1 MSDSTVIKELDNL
14 KNEIEKSKEQSAVL
28 QGRRQEI
35 LKQAKKLCN
44 VKTMGALSEWVEKQR
59 THVIALNKKMD
70 NSYKKLTEDFDW

>member
-44 VKTMGALSEWVEKQR
+44 VKR
-59 THVIALNKKMD
+59 
-70 NSYKKLTEDFDW
+70 